1 MSMCPLNE
9 FGNPKFAGDAGL
21 AEATPCNFD
30 TVLGSFCLQ
39 KVIGIFPALV
49 FVMTFCSDGSC
60 WTALRADLT
69 GPVKIVKAIG
79 VMIRVGPLGRAKG
92 EVCDDAADA
101 DGFALRGDESIAQSE
116 GPEPAGI
123 GDMALGPIGGKTHPG

>member
-1 MSMCPLNE
+1 MGSLNQFWNLE
-9 FGNPKFAGDAGL
+9 FAGDAGL
-21 AEATPCNFD
+21 TEATPRDFNP
-30 TVLGSFCLQ
+30 VLSPFCLQ
-39 KVIGIFPALV
+39 RAIGIFPALV

-69 GPVKIVKAIG
+69 GSVKIVKAIG
-79 VMIRVGPLGRAKG
+79 VMIWIDPLGRVKG

-101 DGFALRGDESIAQSE
+101 DGFALRGDKSIAQSE
-116 GPEPAGI
+116 GSEAAGI